1 LWKAAGFKNPDKFL
15 HPPAIDPQTG
25 QPQQPQPK
33 PDPAVLAA
41 QEQGKALV
49 QQEAVKQ
56 QGADKRLPQEQMLE
70 KYKVDQQ
77 EATKVKLALI
87 QAAKD
92 MLIASGQIAQ
102 ADREMA
108 LKHNM
113 AAIQQQANA
122 IGALNG

>member
-1 LWKAAGFKNPDKFL
+1 MAA
-15 HPPAIDPQTG
+15 
-25 QPQQPQPK
+25 
-33 PDPAVLAA
+33 AA
-41 QEQGKALV
+41 SIV
-49 QQEAVKQ
+49 V
-56 QGADKRLPQEQMLE
+56 
-70 KYKVDQQ
+70 
-77 EATKVKLALI
+77 
-87 QAAKD
+87 AKD